1 MQVHADPRTVIVA
14 PVIVSAAL
22 DCLAVLTD
30 IDPIRPSHMHLI
42 AKALGC
48 REPEA
53 MALTLRLQA
62 TAHVLN
68 DARWP
73 AWSQVYK
80 TSQIGVRRQFDRR
93 LVLLIA
99 GLELD
104 CRCRFPADRFFA
116 ALLDEFAPN
125 QAS

>member
-1 MQVHADPRTVIVA
+1 MQGHADPRTTVVA
-14 PVIVSAAL
+14 PAVISAAL

-42 AKALGC
+42 AQALGC
-48 REPEA
+48 REPVA

-68 DARWP
+68 DPRWP
-73 AWSQVYK
+73 AWSRFYK
-80 TSQIGVRRQFDRR
+80 NGPIGVRRQFDRR

-99 GLELD
+99 ELD
-104 CRCRFPADRFFA
+104 LDGHCRFPADRFFA
-116 ALLDEFAPN
+116 ALLDEFAPG
-125 QAS
+125 QPS

>member
-1 MQVHADPRTVIVA
+1 MQTHADPRTAIVA
-14 PVIVSAAL
+14 PAVISAAL

-53 MALTLRLQA
+53 IALTLRLQA

-68 DARWP
+68 DPRWP
-73 AWSQVYK
+73 AWSRFYK
-80 TSQIGVRRQFDRR
+80 AAAIDVRRQFDGR

-99 GLELD
+99 ELELD
-104 CRCRFPADRFFA
+104 AACRFPADRFFA
-116 ALLDEFAPN
+116 ALLDECAPD
-125 QAS
+125 